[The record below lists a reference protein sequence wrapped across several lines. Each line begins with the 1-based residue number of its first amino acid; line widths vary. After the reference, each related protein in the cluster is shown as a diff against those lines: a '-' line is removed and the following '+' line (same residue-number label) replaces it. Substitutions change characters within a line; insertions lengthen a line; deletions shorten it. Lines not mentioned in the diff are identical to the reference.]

1 MKFIIPLVLFSLLLT
16 PLVASADIFR
26 WVDDRGVV
34 SFTDNMGNVPARFR
48 AKAVQ
53 VDAPVESVQEVVIDQ
68 GAAKEKP
75 TATAAKDKTEKNE
88 PADDPK
94 KKKLFG
100 GKDEAT
106 WKKEAERMNFQVAD
120 TEKQMTEMRDRLADT
135 SKMSRTEFLSLQ
147 NSLKLLEKRLEGQKS
162 QQDGFM
168 DSARKAGAP
177 L

>member
-1 MKFIIPLVLFSLLLT
+1 MKSIFPLVLFSLLLT

-34 SFTDNMGNVPARFR
+34 SFTDNMGNIPAKFR

-68 GAAKEKP
+68 GASKEKP
-75 TATAAKDKTEKNE
+75 TATAAKDKAGKNE
-88 PADDPK
+88 PADDA

-100 GKDEAT
+100 GKDEAA
-106 WKKEAERMNFQVAD
+106 WKKEAEKLNFQVAD

-135 SKMSRTEFLSLQ
+135 SKMSRTEYLSLQ
-147 NSLKLLEKRLEGQKS
+147 NSLKLMEKRLEGQKNE
-162 QQDGFM
+162 QNIFM